1 MIIVLAVVV
10 DSRSVGV
17 GGWEERGGMGGGGG
31 GGGGR
36 GRVIQTTPNL
46 YTCDLHYNYVGLMVI
61 ILLKG
66 YHNKLSLTTH
76 LQQCGLDA

>member
-10 DSRSVGV
+10 DSRSVEGV

-31 GGGGR
+31 GGGG

-46 YTCDLHYNYVGLMVI
+46 YTCDLCTNVQL
-61 ILLKG
+61 
-66 YHNKLSLTTH
+66 
-76 LQQCGLDA
+76 CGLDGNNTTQRLS